1 MRPSHCSP
9 TFCNTRADAWL
20 SGWHV
25 ALIRA
30 SFNSSKPN
38 RTMVSAASVAYPLD
52 QNARLKTYPEDA
64 FVLAVYLDGY

>member
-1 MRPSHCSP
+1 
-9 TFCNTRADAWL
+9 
-20 SGWHV
+20 V